1 MKPKDFWAKV
11 INRELNKNMEVKTLA
26 KRLKKTINQVKSDEN
41 IHQNT
46 SAF

>member
-11 INRELNKNMEVKTLA
+11 INRELDKNMELKTLA

-41 IHQNT
+41 IHQNS